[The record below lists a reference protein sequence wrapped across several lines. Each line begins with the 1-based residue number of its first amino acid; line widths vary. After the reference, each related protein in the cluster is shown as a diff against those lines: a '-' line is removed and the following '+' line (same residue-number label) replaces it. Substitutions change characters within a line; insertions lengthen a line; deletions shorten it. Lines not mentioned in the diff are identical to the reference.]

1 MQQREE
7 HGWGRME
14 VLETTARFQVKR
26 LTLNPGARLTLQP
39 HVQRAAHW
47 VVLSGR
53 ARITRGATVLQIVA
67 DESLHLPPRL
77 RHSVENDGDAPLELI
92 QVLTGDHPGDEDLA
106 GHVPAAA
113 AGTASV

>member
-1 MQQREE
+1 
-7 HGWGRME
+7 
-14 VLETTARFQVKR
+14 
-26 LTLNPGARLTLQP
+26 
-39 HVQRAAHW
+39 
-47 VVLSGR
+47 
-53 ARITRGATVLQIVA
+53 VA
-67 DESLHLPPRL
+67 DESLYLPPRL